1 VTEERPTSTGPG
13 ETLGGKYR
21 LLRVIGEGAMGRVYE
36 AQHAVVGRRFAVKVL
51 QAELAREPA
60 LLERFHR
67 EARAAG
73 ALESENLASIV
84 DFGHTADD
92 LPYIVMELLVG
103 EDLSKLIERE
113 GPLPVPR
120 VVSLGVQTCRGL
132 AAAHNAGIVHRDLKP
147 ANLFITRR
155 GDGADLVKILDFG
168 IAKLESAP
176 EVEQLNLT
184 RTGSTMGTPLYMSP
198 EQARGEKE
206 LDHRADIYATA
217 VILYEA
223 LSGQMPHQGDS
234 YNALL
239 HHILTQPAP
248 PLTSLRPGIPA
259 AVAEAI
265 HAALSPNRD
274 ERPQSAMELARAIS
288 GYADVTPPHLRR
300 SPTAV
305 MPAATT
311 MLLQAEP
318 APEPDLEPGGADTAR
333 PASRRRWRLAVAVGS
348 VLALALVVTVI
359 VAALAPTRKVP
370 EAPAG
375 AGRAVPVEQAAPPPP
390 SARPH
395 DEPPPSLPST
405 ETVAAPQRRSSELS
419 APPAN
424 TESAP
429 SGPGD
434 NPSRPTTRHKPAPHH
449 APEHRPAKPKFDD
462 TNPYK

>member
-1 VTEERPTSTGPG
+1 VTENRPASSPAGDV
-13 ETLGGKYR
+13 LGGKYR
-21 LLRVIGEGAMGRVYE
+21 LVRLIGEGAMGRVYE
-36 AQHAVVGRRFAVKVL
+36 AQHAVVGRRFAVKIL

-67 EARAAG
+67 EACAAG
-73 ALESENLASIV
+73 ALESENLASVV
-84 DFGHTADD
+84 DFGHTGDG

-147 ANLFITRR
+147 ANLFVSRR
-155 GDGADLVKILDFG
+155 GDGSDLVKILDFG
-168 IAKLESAP
+168 IAKLESAA
-176 EVEQLNLT
+176 ESRLLNLT

-223 LSGQMPHQGDS
+223 LSGRMPHQGDS

-248 PLTSLRPGIPA
+248 ALASVQPGIPA
-259 AVAEAI
+259 AVADAI

-274 ERPQSAMELARAIS
+274 ERPQSAMEFARALS
-288 GYADVTPPHLRR
+288 GYADVTPPQLRR

-305 MPAATT
+305 LPAATT
-311 MLLQAEP
+311 MLLPEPERVVVAAGRP
-318 APEPDLEPGGADTAR
+318 APR
-333 PASRRRWRLAVAVGS
+333 PRWRLAVGVGGVVS
-348 VLALALVVTVI
+348 LAVLAAVLATSRKRP
-359 VAALAPTRKVP
+359 APP
-370 EAPAG
+370 APAPHAFRG
-375 AGRAVPVEQAAPPPP
+375 ILDQDLGSRPAAAQPEQHPPAAPPPAP
-390 SARPH
+390 ETTPH
-395 DEPPPSLPST
+395 ED
-405 ETVAAPQRRSSELS
+405 
-419 APPAN
+419 
-424 TESAP
+424 
-429 SGPGD
+429 D
-434 NPSRPTTRHKPAPHH
+434 DDRPTSLNATRRKPARHH

-462 TNPYK
+462 ANPYK

>member
-1 VTEERPTSTGPG
+1 VTEERPASTGPG
-13 ETLGGKYR
+13 TILGGKYR
-21 LLRVIGEGAMGRVYE
+21 LVQVIGEGAMGRVYE
-36 AQHAVVGRRFAVKVL
+36 AQHAIVGRRFAVKVL

-84 DFGHTADD
+84 DFGHTGDG

-147 ANLFITRR
+147 ANLFVTRR
-155 GDGADLVKILDFG
+155 GDGSDLVKILDFG
-168 IAKLESAP
+168 IAKLESAA
-176 EVEQLNLT
+176 EAQLLNLT
-184 RTGSTMGTPLYMSP
+184 QTGSTMGTPLYMSP

-223 LSGQMPHQGDS
+223 LSGRMPHEGDS

-248 PLTSLRPGIPA
+248 PLTALRPGIPP

-274 ERPQSAMELARAIS
+274 ERPQSAMELARALS
-288 GYADVTPPHLRR
+288 GYADVTPAHLRR

-318 APEPDLEPGGADTAR
+318 DAEPAGSRLTDTAS
-333 PASRRRWRLAVAVGS
+333 PAPRRRWPLGLVVGTALSVAVLAVG
-348 VLALALVVTVI
+348 LVVLLT
-359 VAALAPTRKVP
+359 PSRQP
-370 EAPAG
+370 RPPAG
-375 AGRAVPVEQAAPPPP
+375 ARTESAVRDDNPAPPPA
-390 SARPH
+390 ARQAE
-395 DEPPPSLPST
+395 EPRP
-405 ETVAAPQRRSSELS
+405 
-419 APPAN
+419 APPAAE
-424 TESAP
+424 TLVAP
-429 SGPGD
+429 PAVE
-434 NPSRPTTRHKPAPHH
+434 RPTAAETAQPPPAASAADEKPAPATTARHKPATHRT
-449 APEHRPAKPKFDD
+449 AEHRPPKPKFDD
-462 TNPYK
+462 TNPYR

>member
-1 VTEERPTSTGPG
+1 MTEERPASTGPG
-13 ETLGGKYR
+13 EILGGKYR
-21 LLRVIGEGAMGRVYE
+21 LVRVIGEGAMGRVYE
-36 AQHAVVGRRFAVKVL
+36 AQHAIVGRRFAVKVL

-84 DFGHTADD
+84 DFGHTGDG

-113 GPLPVPR
+113 GPLPVAR
-120 VVSLGVQTCRGL
+120 VVALGVQTCRGL

-147 ANLFITRR
+147 ANLFVTRR
-155 GDGADLVKILDFG
+155 GDGSDLVKILDFG
-168 IAKLESAP
+168 IAKLESAA
-176 EVEQLNLT
+176 EAQLLNLT

-223 LSGQMPHQGDS
+223 LSGRMPHQGDS

-248 PLTSLRPGIPA
+248 PLTALRPDVPA

-274 ERPQSAMELARAIS
+274 ERPQSAMELARALS
-288 GYADVTPPHLRR
+288 GYAADVTPPYLRR

-318 APEPDLEPGGADTAR
+318 APEPEARPRPADTVK
-333 PASRRRWRLAVAVGS
+333 PAPRRRWPVSVAVGGAVS
-348 VLALALVVTVI
+348 L
-359 VAALAPTRKVP
+359 AALLAILIAVLTPARQPSPPPAALTEP
-370 EAPAG
+370 AAPADD
-375 AGRAVPVEQAAPPPP
+375 PIPPPAAPPPKEQPPGP
-390 SARPH
+390 SPATETLVAPRAPTADH
-395 DEPPPSLPST
+395 LPAADDKPPPPPP
-405 ETVAAPQRRSSELS
+405 VRR
-419 APPAN
+419 
-424 TESAP
+424 
-429 SGPGD
+429 
-434 NPSRPTTRHKPAPHH
+434 KPAARH
-449 APEHRPAKPKFDD
+449 APEHRPVKPKFDD
-462 TNPYK
+462 ANPYK

>member
-1 VTEERPTSTGPG
+1 MTEERPASTAPG
-13 ETLGGKYR
+13 EILGGKYR
-21 LLRVIGEGAMGRVYE
+21 LIQVIGEGAMGRVYE

-51 QAELAREPA
+51 QAQLAREPA

-84 DFGHTADD
+84 DFGHTRDG

-147 ANLFITRR
+147 ANLFVTRR
-155 GDGADLVKILDFG
+155 GDGSDLVKILDFG
-168 IAKLESAP
+168 IAKLESAA
-176 EVEQLNLT
+176 EAQLLDLT
-184 RTGSTMGTPLYMSP
+184 QTGSTMGTPLYMSP

-223 LSGQMPHQGDS
+223 LSGRMPHEGDS

-248 PLTSLRPGIPA
+248 PLTALRPDLPA
-259 AVAEAI
+259 PVAAAI

-274 ERPQSAMELARAIS
+274 ERPQSAMELARALS
-288 GYADVTPPHLRR
+288 GYADVTPPFLRR

-318 APEPDLEPGGADTAR
+318 APSPEPRPRLADTAR
-333 PASRRRWRLAVAVGS
+333 PAPRRRWPIGVAVGS
-348 VLALALVVTVI
+348 AVSLAAVVAILIAVLTPTRQPRPAPAPGASTEPAIPAQQSAARPPEEPAPQTETVV
-359 VAALAPTRKVP
+359 APPAPTADRP
-370 EAPAG
+370 P
-375 AGRAVPVEQAAPPPP
+375 PVEAAPSPPTAAEDKPPPP
-390 SARPH
+390 PAR
-395 DEPPPSLPST
+395 
-405 ETVAAPQRRSSELS
+405 R
-419 APPAN
+419 
-424 TESAP
+424 
-429 SGPGD
+429 
-434 NPSRPTTRHKPAPHH
+434 KPATRR
-449 APEHRPAKPKFDD
+449 AAEHRPPKPKFDD
-462 TNPYK
+462 ANPYK